1 MTGSEALA
9 AGRTGEPLPSIDTL
23 PDIARRLHRLTSEL
37 GGEEFAICMV
47 LMRGHRPR
55 LAPVLDSEY
64 PGLSERTRL
73 YAELSDEAMLHHV
86 ASHTAPFT
94 WNIGEAP
101 DERAP
106 APAHF
111 RIDALVAGL
120 GFPVFSEKGQRGAAF
135 FSGVRHHVESDLLWD
150 AHFRCLRWFGI
161 IARLRPASITRRP
174 NISKREMECLRLTAN
189 GLTSE
194 EIAERLGLS
203 VHTANQY
210 LASTAQ
216 KLDATN
222 RIHAV
227 AKAIRLGLI
236 E

>member
-1 MTGSEALA
+1 MSGSEAA
-9 AGRTGEPLPSIDTL
+9 AIGRTGEPLPSIDTL

-47 LMRGHRPR
+47 LMRGQRPR
-55 LAPVLDSEY
+55 LLPVLDSKY

-73 YAELSDEAMLHHV
+73 YPELSDEPLLHHI

-94 WNIGEAP
+94 WNIGEAAGDGRSAP
-101 DERAP
+101 VRFEVDAP
-106 APAHF
+106 AG
-111 RIDALVAGL
+111 GL

-135 FSGVRHHVESDLLWD
+135 FSGIRRHVESDLLWD

-161 IARLRPASITRRP
+161 IARLRPASTARRP

-189 GLTSE
+189 GFTSE

-210 LASTAQ
+210 LASTAR